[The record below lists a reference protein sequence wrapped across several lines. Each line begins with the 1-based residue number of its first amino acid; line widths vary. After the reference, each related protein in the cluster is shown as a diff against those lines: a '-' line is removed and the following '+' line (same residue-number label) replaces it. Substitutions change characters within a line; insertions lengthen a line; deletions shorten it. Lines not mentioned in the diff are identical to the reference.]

1 MRDRTVIQLK
11 VVVWLTCLYPL
22 VRVIVQALTGNLGP
36 DPTRTITYA
45 TGDATL
51 WILILSLAISP
62 IRKLIPKLSWLIR
75 FRRLVGLFA
84 FFYATLHLLTYV
96 GLYAYFDLGTIVAD
110 VMKRRYVLV
119 GMSAWLLL
127 SLLALTSTA
136 WSIRKLGG
144 ARWRALHRLVY
155 VAAVLGILHFWWL
168 VKPGVLTPLNQT
180 ILLTVL
186 LLIRPVLAFKQLDF
200 LRKARLQTGRKT
212 AI

>member
-1 MRDRTVIQLK
+1 MRDRTIIQLK
-11 VVVWLTCLYPL
+11 VVVWLACLYPL
-22 VRVIVQALTGNLGP
+22 VRVTVQALTGNLGP

-62 IRKLIPKLSWLIR
+62 IRKLVPKLSWLIR

-96 GLYAYFDLGTIVAD
+96 GLYAYFDFGTIVAD

-180 ILLTVL
+180 ILLAIL
-186 LLIRPVLAFKQLDF
+186 LLIRPILAFKPLAF
-200 LRKARLQTGRKT
+200 LRKVRLQTGRKT

>member
-1 MRDRTVIQLK
+1 M
-11 VVVWLTCLYPL
+11 
-22 VRVIVQALTGNLGP
+22 VQALTGNLGP

-51 WILILSLAISP
+51 WILIASLAISP
-62 IRKLIPKLSWLIR
+62 IRKLVPKLSWLIR

-96 GLYAYFDLGTIVAD
+96 GLYAYFDPGTIVAD

-155 VAAVLGILHFWWL
+155 VACVLGILHYWWL
-168 VKPGVLTPLNQT
+168 VKPGVLSPLSQT
-180 ILLTVL
+180 IPLAVL
-186 LLIRPVLAFKQLDF
+186 LVLRPVLELAGTRRF
-200 LRKARLQTGRKT
+200 T
-212 AI
+212 AKPIPQRD